1 MSPRHRDRSGEY
13 ERKRNDA
20 LVDTI
25 RKTDPNFA
33 VGIIRADAYLGTLKE
48 KIGLP
53 ADASENQV
61 KTRVRD
67 LQKKL

>member
-1 MSPRHRDRSGEY
+1 MPPRHRDQTGEW
-13 ERKRNDA
+13 ERKHNNT
-20 LVDTI
+20 LVKTI
-25 RKTDPNFA
+25 RKTDPEFA
-33 VGIIRADAYLGTLKE
+33 VGIIRKDASLGTLKE

-61 KTRVRD
+61 KTRVKN